1 LFPLDAAQCST
12 VLSSESPQYSILK
25 ASLGSSGPF
34 DSCEAMADMQKQIQE
49 LEGASS
55 LRNKVKWLTLETKM
69 AEQLNDLENCKKTFV
84 LAFTGDTHSVVTDI
98 KSILDDN
105 KSLRS
110 GRRFWPGS
118 ELQVP
123 MQPQIS
129 TQLDKSMSRSRAN
142 GCLRMQLSGYGADKT
157 DCSHSFVV
165 IDAMDECF
173 RQNDE
178 RDRFFV
184 ALTEIKS
191 RANNV
196 RVFIS
201 SRAEPDIESAL
212 NSLGAKEICMDQL
225 EVDKDIRLHAR
236 SRLAEDKSLKKWN
249 TRIKQ
254 EIEDKLVM
262 KANGM

>member
-1 LFPLDAAQCST
+1 
-12 VLSSESPQYSILK
+12 
-25 ASLGSSGPF
+25 
-34 DSCEAMADMQKQIQE
+34 
-49 LEGASS
+49 
-55 LRNKVKWLTLETKM
+55 
-69 AEQLNDLENCKKTFV
+69 
-84 LAFTGDTHSVVTDI
+84 
-98 KSILDDN
+98 
-105 KSLRS
+105 
-110 GRRFWPGS
+110 
-118 ELQVP
+118 
-123 MQPQIS
+123 
-129 TQLDKSMSRSRAN
+129 
-142 GCLRMQLSGYGADKT
+142 
-157 DCSHSFVV
+157 
-165 IDAMDECF
+165 MDECF

-201 SRAEPDIESAL
+201 SRAELDIESAL

-225 EVDKDIRLHAR
+225 DVDKDIRLHVR